1 MTWSPP
7 GCQDQGGEIN
17 NYSLQLNDTVGT
29 RMVSGT
35 SHTVEGLLPNHVYSY
50 RVAAFTVGLGPYSQ
64 WRYVTMPGDG
74 IGHLESTSTNTSISL
89 MWESPDSGQ
98 GLSYTV
104 QCTETNTGRVLPQHT
119 TSNTEITI
127 TQLHPHYTYMC
138 NLTVSTP
145 DSSFS
150 DIVNVTT
157 KEDGTFQL

>member
-1 MTWSPP
+1 MSGP
-7 GCQDQGGEIN
+7 GWEIH
-17 NYSLQLNDTVGT
+17 NYSLQLNDTVGI

-50 RVAAFTVGLGPYSQ
+50 RVAAFTVDLGPYSQ
-64 WRYVTMPGDG
+64 WRYVVTMPGDEFG
-74 IGHLESTSTNTSISL
+74 PVESTSTNTSINL
-89 MWESPDSGQ
+89 VWESPDSRQ
-98 GLSYTV
+98 SLSYTV
-104 QCTETNTGRVLPQHT
+104 QCTETNTGRVLPLNT